1 MNWKRRNTISSYL
14 SSSLWIIPI
23 GAVILEQILSPI
35 VRPIDARLSWSGLGL
50 RIEGGARSLQ
60 RSRFKSSVFR
70 GSGCRDPV
78 SVTLIEQGVEKAD
91 LKPKRIPF
99 RAVLLLFVAV

>member
-50 RIEGGARSLQ
+50 RIEGGARS
-60 RSRFKSSVFR
+60 
-70 GSGCRDPV
+70 CN
-78 SVTLIEQGVEKAD
+78 
-91 LKPKRIPF
+91 
-99 RAVLLLFVAV
+99 AVVLNRQFFEAAAVVIQ